1 MSGTSNSTMTAGE
14 LLDRYIELS
23 IQQGTAID
31 LSDGSQINR
40 LGSKIFRINDE
51 LKSRSG
57 DQRRILFGLLSH
69 QNPYVRYNAATSLIR
84 IFPVEARNVLQ
95 TIADSKWYPLAGH
108 AGMYL
113 HMLDTRIVNWPK
125 PGSAD

>member
-1 MSGTSNSTMTAGE
+1 
-14 LLDRYIELS
+14 LVDRFLQLS

-57 DQRRILFGLLSH
+57 DQRRILVGLLSH

-113 HMLDTRIVNWPK
+113 HMLDTRTVDWPK
-125 PGSAD
+125 PGAAD

>member
-31 LSDGSQINR
+31 RSDGSQINR

-51 LKSRSG
+51 LKS
-57 DQRRILFGLLSH
+57 
-69 QNPYVRYNAATSLIR
+69 
-84 IFPVEARNVLQ
+84 
-95 TIADSKWYPLAGH
+95 
-108 AGMYL
+108 
-113 HMLDTRIVNWPK
+113 
-125 PGSAD
+125 